1 MKSLQCSFSENVL
14 YYQGI
19 LQIGRFILQDFYRIP
34 VDNELVAWSCSNTKW
49 KVSAFQQ
56 SRPRR
61 VANCHVCDTCQ
72 GEKKWKSPH
81 TCGTNYVYYP
91 RSVLALGYRRCLRLY
106 VRPCVN
112 HELVIMITRDSFKLR
127 SPNLDQRYKTTWLC
141 ISWVNPHILTTCMYN
156 FCHLTHWGWKMA
168 DFSQMTY
175 SNAYLD
181 ENFWIWIGIY
191 CQGSNWL

>member
-14 YYQGI
+14 YYRGI
-19 LQIGRFILQDFYRIP
+19 LQIGRFIFQDFYRIP
-34 VDNELVAWSCSNTKW
+34 VDNELVAWSCPNTKS

-72 GEKKWKSPH
+72 GEKMKIPH
-81 TCGTNYVYYP
+81 TCGTIYVYYP

-112 HELVIMITRDSFKLR
+112 HKLVIMITRHPFQAKITKFG
-127 SPNLDQRYKTTWLC
+127 PEVQNNL
-141 ISWVNPHILTTCMYN
+141 VVHILSKSPHSNYMYVQFLPFN
-156 FCHLTHWGWKMA
+156 SLRLRDGWLFT
-168 DFSQMTY
+168 DDIFQCIFSW
-175 SNAYLD
+175 
-181 ENFWIWIGIY
+181 FFF
-191 CQGSNWL
+191 